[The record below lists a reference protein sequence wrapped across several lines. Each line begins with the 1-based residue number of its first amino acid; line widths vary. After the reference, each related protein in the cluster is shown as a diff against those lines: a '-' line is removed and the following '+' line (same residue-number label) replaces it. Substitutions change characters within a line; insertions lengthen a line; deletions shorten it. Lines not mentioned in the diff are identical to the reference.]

1 MPQYFDDVVDN
12 TETGEKSS
20 VRALQAWQ
28 YLIGKAANRQIVQ
41 YDELSHLMGYSDNRP
56 LGVILGCIMFY
67 CQQNDMPPLT
77 LIVVNQSGI
86 PGEGFSA
93 EELENYH
100 QRREDV
106 YSFPWFKLVPPT
118 IDEFQQARQNA

>member
-106 YSFPWFKLVPPT
+106 YGFPWFELVPPT
-118 IDEFQQARQNA
+118 IDEFRQARQNE